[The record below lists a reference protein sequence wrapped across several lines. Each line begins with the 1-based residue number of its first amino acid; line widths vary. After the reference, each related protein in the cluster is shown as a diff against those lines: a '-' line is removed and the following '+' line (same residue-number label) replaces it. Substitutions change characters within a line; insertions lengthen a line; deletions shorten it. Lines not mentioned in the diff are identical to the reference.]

1 MTPDQYTAAWTRR
14 PSSAVARLG
23 QRRLL
28 VLSAA
33 DLLAAAAAEGTL
45 LVALVAP
52 AVAALQGFARAARD
66 AGAPLVVVRPSG
78 AGGEKGPEE
87 ARDDAAFVE
96 AAFRAAE
103 EVGFTGPMALLKD
116 PPPPGAAE
124 AEVDRVAHEIDAG
137 FTGLSLSLAPGL
149 LPAAAAAAGKAV
161 NALELGLELVP
172 AGGSAEDAAVM
183 SEALR
188 SKGARASAVRLSGLE
203 DHALR
208 LRERLAP
215 ALISSASDGGPDAL
229 RALGVAQLVAS
240 APFVRALKRAAPADL
255 MEALLDLCK
264 TRGST
269 LEQAASRL
277 QRRLRD
283 LPRAAQDKLEA
294 LASFE
299 AAELFAKAGVVG
311 SGAKLLARV
320 GEMRV

>member
-203 DHALR
+203 HHALR

-283 LPRAAQDKLEA
+283 LPQAAQDKLEA